1 MTESAQPDGA
11 HGAAPAAVADA
22 PPSTP
27 PTPPPPPTAVGW
39 TDSSVLVAEHVM
51 PLVAGGPSEGHWLL
65 DLFSQLPISRQ
76 GAWLSLHCG
85 SGGLEF
91 LATQRGL
98 FASLDGFD
106 PSLEAIAAARAWVEF
121 HGVGGVRFEV
131 GVLPDLELAE
141 NAYDL
146 VLSQYSLHRLA
157 DPAGFFARLDAAL
170 RPGGWLI
177 LNEYVGPKYFQYSA
191 RQLRIVEELLAILPP
206 RLRVHWPTGGQ
217 KTMHIPPPVAHFLES
232 APLEAVSSDEI
243 VREVSQRFVLES
255 RRDYGGSILNPLLA
269 GIIGNFDPAR
279 EDDLALL
286 RMLAATERLLLRE
299 AALPSDF
306 AVLVARKRPAD
317 SAA

>member
-1 MTESAQPDGA
+1 M
-11 HGAAPAAVADA
+11 
-22 PPSTP
+22 
-27 PTPPPPPTAVGW
+27 
-39 TDSSVLVAEHVM
+39 LVAEHVM

-65 DLFSQLPISRQ
+65 DLFSQRPISRQ

-85 SGGLEF
+85 GGGLEF

-98 FASLDGFD
+98 FAALDGFD
-106 PSLEAIAAARAWVEF
+106 PAPEAIAAARAWVQF

-131 GVLPDLELAE
+131 GGVPDLPLAE

-157 DPAGFFARLDAAL
+157 DPAAFFARLDAAL

-177 LNEYVGPKYFQYSA
+177 LNEYVGPKYFQYTA
-191 RQLRIVEELLAILPP
+191 RQLRIVEELLATLPP

-217 KTMHIPPPVAHFLES
+217 KTLHVPPPVAHFLEA
-232 APLEAVSSDEI
+232 APLEAVSSEAI
-243 VREVSQRFVLES
+243 VGEVSRRFVLES

-286 RMLAATERLLLRE
+286 RMLAATERMLLRE